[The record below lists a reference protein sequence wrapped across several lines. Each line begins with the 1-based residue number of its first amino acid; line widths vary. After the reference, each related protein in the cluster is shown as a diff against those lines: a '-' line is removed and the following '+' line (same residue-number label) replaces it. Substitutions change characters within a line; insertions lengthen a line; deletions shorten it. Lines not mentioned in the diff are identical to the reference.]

1 MRTGKISAGETSLR
15 KKNIF
20 VFGSSLTSTYWN
32 GAATYY
38 RGIYKYLHRLGY
50 RITFAEPAI
59 YSRQDHRDGSNID
72 YAEVRVYQSPNDIP
86 KLINEAARAQIV
98 IKHSG
103 VGAED
108 ERLEREVL
116 TCRSP
121 ETKVIFWDVDAPATL
136 ARVEANLSDPFRGLV
151 PQYDTV
157 FTYGG
162 GPTVVAHYDRL
173 GARLCVPIYNALD
186 PETHHPVPP
195 STELA
200 CDLAFVGH
208 RLPDREARVEEFFL
222 RAASQAPDL
231 SFVLGGEGWGEK
243 KLPNNVRWIGHVG
256 SDRHNLVNCSAR
268 MVLNINRDS
277 MAKTG
282 FSPPTRI
289 FEAAGAGV
297 CLITDAW
304 KGIES
309 FFAPETEILIAR
321 SARDIVNHLKRL
333 SAADASNIG
342 SAMLRRALSEH
353 TYEARAREVHAALQ
367 TLFSEETS
375 SQFQPDAVGYKLSQ
389 VPV

>member
-1 MRTGKISAGETSLR
+1 MRAGQTR
-15 KKNIF
+15 VGQMNIF

-38 RGIYKYLHRLGY
+38 RGIYKYLNRLGY

-59 YSRQDHRDGSNID
+59 YGRQNHKDISDID
-72 YAEVRVYQSPNDIP
+72 YAEVRIYQSPDDIP
-86 KLINEAARAQIV
+86 ELIHHAAQAQIV

-108 ERLEREVL
+108 ELLERGVL

-151 PQYDTV
+151 PQYDAV

-162 GPTVVAHYDRL
+162 GPGVAAHYDRL
-173 GARLCVPIYNALD
+173 GARLCMPIYNALD
-186 PETHHPVPP
+186 SETHHPVPADA
-195 STELA
+195 ELA

-208 RLPDREARVEEFFL
+208 RLPDRESRVEDFFL
-222 RAASQAPDL
+222 RAASMAPDF

-243 KLPNNVRWIGHVG
+243 KLPRNVRWIGHVG

-289 FEAAGAGV
+289 FEAAGAGACV
-297 CLITDAW
+297 TTDEW
-304 KGIES
+304 QGIER
-309 FFAPETEILIAR
+309 FFTPGTEILIAR
-321 SARDIVNHLKRL
+321 TARDVVNHLKRL
-333 SAADASNIG
+333 STVEASRIG
-342 SAMLRRALSEH
+342 FAMLKRALAEH
-353 TYEARAREVHAALQ
+353 TYETRACEVHAALQ
-367 TLFSEETS
+367 ALFSEQS
-375 SQFQPDAVGYKLSQ
+375 KPRFQPDAVGYKLSQ